1 MCLGDGNLLEG
12 TEVGLLSSSFSSRE
26 VSAFHMY
33 SLVWHYWL
41 EYLFKKNTL
50 FSPMKNIL
58 K

>member
-1 MCLGDGNLLEG
+1 MFLGDGNLLEG
-12 TEVGLLSSSFSSRE
+12 TEVGLLRSSFSSRDF
-26 VSAFHMY
+26 SAFHMY

-50 FSPMKNIL
+50 NSPMKNIL